1 VPSIPLPDP
10 PLADPPVTLRPF
22 EDEDVERVYEACQDE
37 EIGRFTATLP
47 SPYRRAD
54 AAGWIAAHDS
64 LRMDGT
70 GLDLVID
77 LDEIGLA
84 GAIALTTFDWNAAT
98 ARIGYWV
105 APWARGRGAAT
116 TALRLLSEYG
126 LQALGL
132 RSIVLETALEN
143 HASQRVAVKAGYAH
157 VGIVD
162 DIHGKFPAVRR
173 YHRP

>member
-1 VPSIPLPDP
+1 M
-10 PLADPPVTLRPF
+10 LRPF

-47 SPYRRAD
+47 SPYTRAD

-70 GLDLVID
+70 GLDLAID
-77 LDEIGLA
+77 LEEVGLA
-84 GAIALTTFDWNAAT
+84 GSIGLTTFDWNAAT

-116 TALRLLSEYG
+116 PRCACSRSTACRRSDCARSCSRPRSRTTPRSESPSRPATPTSALSTTCTG
-126 LQALGL
+126 SSPRFAA
-132 RSIVLETALEN
+132 ITV
-143 HASQRVAVKAGYAH
+143 
-157 VGIVD
+157 
-162 DIHGKFPAVRR
+162 P
-173 YHRP
+173 